1 MSVRPADMEERA
13 RLLAMSVAATSIADT
28 AGFLTDLHKR
38 IDESILRAVWVLPQI
53 RKLSQSDDAFLS
65 PLPPRE
71 EFAVAWPETLDV
83 SAHASAQNALVE
95 CVVALRARDPNL
107 QKRVDRL
114 VPRRL
119 TEGAFWRAYLA
130 AVHTLLVS
138 EAPTATEALDA
149 HLARLPPRRPAA
161 ERRFAPAATLQSDGA
176 LDRERIVK
184 FLDECAALVVSDA
197 TVDELSAAAPGAG
210 EGLLLHLQLEFM
222 EHMGIDR
229 TLGVSQMDPKAL
241 VKKYPGD
248 GALLGACQ
256 RLVHACAHADALAR
270 ERAAQRPAADAAA
283 RRWPPAATLAPAGAD
298 VSDADLLSLLKGTL
312 AWLEEAETTA
322 QLIEGAT
329 RGVMP
334 THQLMRWLREYSE
347 HRGLRHDDGV
357 RAVFGRSERSAEV
370 TEAFRQVAN
379 VFQRL
384 PSAVAAAASQ
394 MRAVDAAAESAGKA
408 AAAAP
413 SSSSTPKAP
422 PAGMRFAP
430 AATLQS
436 EGTLSRELI
445 LRFCNL
451 ASETLLSTESLALLG
466 KASAV
471 EASALSV
478 TWQRELLEQLGVEKD
493 WACAELGMAPMRF
506 NGDAEVLKAFRE
518 FQMACGECQRRAAAL
533 RRSGTV

>member
-1 MSVRPADMEERA
+1 M
-13 RLLAMSVAATSIADT
+13 
-28 AGFLTDLHKR
+28 
-38 IDESILRAVWVLPQI
+38 
-53 RKLSQSDDAFLS
+53 
-65 PLPPRE
+65 
-71 EFAVAWPETLDV
+71 
-83 SAHASAQNALVE
+83 
-95 CVVALRARDPNL
+95 
-107 QKRVDRL
+107 
-114 VPRRL
+114 
-119 TEGAFWRAYLA
+119 
-130 AVHTLLVS
+130 
-138 EAPTATEALDA
+138 
-149 HLARLPPRRPAA
+149 
-161 ERRFAPAATLQSDGA
+161 
-176 LDRERIVK
+176 
-184 FLDECAALVVSDA
+184 VSDA
-197 TVDELSAAAPGAG
+197 TVDEVSAAAPGAG

-229 TLGVSQMDPKAL
+229 NLGVAQMDPKAL
-241 VKKYPGD
+241 VTRYPGD

-283 RRWPPAATLAPAGAD
+283 RRWPPAATLAAAGAD

-394 MRAVDAAAESAGKA
+394 MRAVDAAAERREGRRRRAVVA
-408 AAAAP
+408 AALYSRRRACD
-413 SSSSTPKAP
+413 
-422 PAGMRFAP
+422 RP
-430 AATLQS
+430 AARRH
-436 EGTLSRELI
+436 ETLSRELI

-451 ASETLLSTESLALLG
+451 AETLLSTESLALLG

-471 EASALSV
+471 RRRRRRYGARAAGRGRPRRIV
-478 TWQRELLEQLGVEKD
+478 RRARDGAD
-493 WACAELGMAPMRF
+493 AAG
-506 NGDAEVLKAFRE
+506 GDAEVLKAFRSSRWR
-518 FQMACGECQRRAAAL
+518 AASASGGRRRCGGAGRCSRRYAAVTRHALARSARRKQPRRNEALETAASQIPRTVSFTHHQDVGSSYLPSIARHYGSRRRAIRRLVGSAADAGPSC
-533 RRSGTV
+533 SGAARTG